1 MVADAEYSPNQHYC
15 SLAERERSN
24 LQKKKLK
31 FTSFLKDNQMMKT
44 RQATPEHSLW
54 KSLPGTG
61 RPMDFSVV
69 I

>member
-1 MVADAEYSPNQHYC
+1 MTDAEYSVYTGTKGEVQTKKEKRN
-15 SLAERERSN
+15 
-24 LQKKKLK
+24 KKKRK
-31 FTSFLKDNQMMKT
+31 ENQMMKT